1 MLVGIGT
8 IIIDSFL
15 VLRDEVVLLF
25 ETGDVKSK
33 MVAGS
38 FVKTEH
44 FERRSRTAALK
55 ETVDAD
61 AVTVRVATKDAAES
75 LRVTVE
81 IRDDRLISR
90 EKLVE
95 FGLLEL
101 AIGCADGA
109 IGESGDIDKTEFLR
123 GEILLEE
130 MDSGNSLTRD
140 DVANACKNVIR
151 ILVGDE
157 VKNGSAAVME
167 LRVGDM

>member
-8 IIIDSFL
+8 IIIDSLLIFCN
-15 VLRDEVVLLF
+15 EIILLF

-55 ETVDAD
+55 EAVDAD
-61 AVTVRVATKDAAES
+61 TITVRVATKDAAES
-75 LRVTVE
+75 LRITVE
-81 IRDDRLISR
+81 IRNNRLIRS

-101 AIGCADGA
+101 TVGGTDGTVRE
-109 IGESGDIDKTEFLR
+109 GRDVDKTEFLR
-123 GEILLEE
+123 REILLEE
-130 MDSGNSLTRD
+130 TNSGDSFARD
-140 DVANACKNVIR
+140 DIANARKNIIG
-151 ILVGDE
+151 ILIGNE
-157 VKNGSAAVME
+157 VENGSTTVMK
-167 LRVGDM
+167 LCISDM

>member
-15 VLRDEVVLLF
+15 ILRDEIILLLK
-25 ETGDVKSK
+25 TGDVKSK
-33 MVAGS
+33 MIAGS

-44 FERRSRTAALK
+44 FERRSRTAALQ
-55 ETVDAD
+55 ETMDAD
-61 AVTVRVATKDAAES
+61 AVTIRVATEDTAES

-90 EKLVE
+90 KKLVE
-95 FGLLEL
+95 FRLLKFT
-101 AIGCADGA
+101 IGGTDGA

-130 MDSGNSLTRD
+130 ANGRDSLTRD

-151 ILVGDE
+151 ILVRDE
-157 VKNGSAAVME
+157 VKNSSASVME
-167 LRVGDM
+167 LRISDM